1 MKSNFEFLKEYWPA
15 LTQIGETAENYL
27 YSDPNA
33 QGLLQTPERKP
44 NGYRVYTD
52 VHIKQFE
59 LAKKSTGRHGTEGP
73 ADENTGSW
81 RSLFPG
87 HNAE

>member
-33 QGLLQTPERKP
+33 
-44 NGYRVYTD
+44 
-52 VHIKQFE
+52 
-59 LAKKSTGRHGTEGP
+59 
-73 ADENTGSW
+73 
-81 RSLFPG
+81 
-87 HNAE
+87 